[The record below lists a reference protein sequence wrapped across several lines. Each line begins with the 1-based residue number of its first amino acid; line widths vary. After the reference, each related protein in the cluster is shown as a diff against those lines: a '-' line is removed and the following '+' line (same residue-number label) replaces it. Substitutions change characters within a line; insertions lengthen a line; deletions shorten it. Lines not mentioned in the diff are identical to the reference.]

1 MNKEQFYNIISDS
14 SLLTNVDENSFDEI
28 IKEFPYFQ
36 TAYILKTKILSDK
49 GSFKYDNFIK
59 LASLYSVDR
68 SKLYNYI
75 HTSTELKSE
84 DNLTHQQNEEITKVE
99 EVVNEETLNTETTDK
114 AELVQVA
121 DIEENELITVGL
133 ESEKTETETTPE
145 FIEEKA
151 EVESVKESIDEIIK
165 EGHIND
171 EPPIIEPV
179 KETDIV
185 TEKQS
190 FKEQETESVIE
201 KTIETENDEID
212 DTKETELV
220 ENKLETIE
228 KPKIKD
234 EPKIVAEKIDKKPA
248 EKEIPISANASLAE
262 KIIHK
267 YKDRQKEDKKESIA
281 DIILRKAA
289 EAKKQK
295 AKQTVSSTTDSKLT
309 EKPKEIKVEKKTFE
323 PVKLETK
330 PELKEPENKNKSE
343 KIVKETKPIAKVE
356 KSEHKTEKEETTK
369 LETVN
374 KIDVPKETGPKTDI
388 LDEITKISEK
398 EIISDYFEAEEV
410 VETKPA
416 KEEMSFEDWLNF
428 VETPI
433 KSSSEKNKEQISLI
447 DKFITAEA
455 EPKIKP
461 KVDTAPETEQL
472 VKSGEVER
480 DDFITETL
488 ANIYIKQ
495 RLYEKAISAFTKL
508 SLKYPEK
515 NSYFA
520 NQIKKI
526 EKLIKK

>member
-14 SLLTNVDENSFDEI
+14 NLLTNVDENSIDEI

-68 SKLYNYI
+68 SRLYNYL
-75 HTSTELKSE
+75 HTDSEIKETDKTEEIITEIVDKTELE
-84 DNLTHQQNEEITKVE
+84 QEVE
-99 EVVNEETLNTETTDK
+99 TGNIESIE
-114 AELVQVA
+114 AES
-121 DIEENELITVGL
+121 D
-133 ESEKTETETTPE
+133 KTETKPE
-145 FIEEKA
+145 FIEEKT
-151 EVESVKESIDEIIK
+151 EVENQKEPIDEIIK
-165 EGHIND
+165 EEDIKA
-171 EPPIIEPV
+171 EPEIIEPI
-179 KETDIV
+179 KEAEPT
-185 TEKQS
+185 
-190 FKEQETESVIE
+190 IE
-201 KTIETENDEID
+201 KPIETEKEKID
-212 DTKETELV
+212 DTKETELI
-220 ENKLETIE
+220 ENKSEIIE
-228 KPKIKD
+228 KPKTKD
-234 EPKIVAEKIDKKPA
+234 EPKIVEEKTE
-248 EKEIPISANASLAE
+248 EKEDRKTEEKQKTVSANASLAE
-262 KIIHK
+262 KIILK

-295 AKQTVSSTTDSKLT
+295 AKQTVSLTTESKLT

-343 KIVKETKPIAKVE
+343 QIVKETKPITKVE

-369 LETVN
+369 LETIN
-374 KIDVPKETGPKTDI
+374 KIDIPKETEPKTDI
-388 LDEITKISEK
+388 LDEISKISEK
-398 EIISDYFEAEEV
+398 ETISDYFEAEEV
-410 VETKPA
+410 VETKPI

-433 KSSSEKNKEQISLI
+433 KLSSENNKEQISLI

-455 EPKIKP
+455 EAKIKP
-461 KVDTAPETEQL
+461 KADIAPETEQL

-495 RLYEKAISAFTKL
+495 KLYEKAISAFTKL

-520 NQIKKI
+520 NQIKKV